1 MKWTSCVEHMGFT
14 YARVLRPALYKGL
27 HAIAARLVQKVVAG
41 TGSGNRALRVKLTK
55 MLNVPGVAH
64 RNAIFGLKADS
75 ARPSD
80 SFHPIRAF
88 PLRRQLVGILGGL
101 NAPKNKVAFL
111 ETSGINFA
119 AMVAAQSL
127 LVSSSSYSSL
137 KTIFLKEQRV
147 VLSQLFLL
155 KLIISEHSR
164 RFVYE
169 FRGENC
175 LCSID

>member
-1 MKWTSCVEHMGFT
+1 MNFT
-14 YARVLRPALYKGL
+14 GARGLRPALYKGL
-27 HAIAARLVQKVVAG
+27 HTTSARLVQKVVAE

-88 PLRRQLVGILGGL
+88 PLWRQLVGILGGL

-111 ETSGINFA
+111 EASGINFV
-119 AMVAAQSL
+119 AMVATQSL

-147 VLSQLFLL
+147 ILPQLLLL

-164 RFVYE
+164 RSVYE

>member
-1 MKWTSCVEHMGFT
+1 
-14 YARVLRPALYKGL
+14 
-27 HAIAARLVQKVVAG
+27 
-41 TGSGNRALRVKLTK
+41 

-75 ARPSD
+75 AGPCD
-80 SFHPIRAF
+80 SFHPIGAF

-137 KTIFLKEQRV
+137 KTILLKEQRV
-147 VLSQLFLL
+147 ILSQLLL
-155 KLIISEHSR
+155 LELIISEHSR
-164 RFVYE
+164 
-169 FRGENC
+169 
-175 LCSID
+175 

>member
-1 MKWTSCVEHMGFT
+1 MQKIKSMKLTSHAEHMSFT
-14 YARVLRPALYKGL
+14 YAQGLRLALYKGS
-27 HAIAARLVQKVVAG
+27 HATAARLVQKVVAG

-55 MLNVPGVAH
+55 MLDVPGVAH

-88 PLRRQLVGILGGL
+88 PLWRQLVGILGGM

-111 ETSGINFA
+111 ETSGVNFA

-127 LVSSSSYSSL
+127 LVASSSYRSL
-137 KTIFLKEQRV
+137 KTVFLKELRD
-147 VLSQLFLL
+147 
-155 KLIISEHSR
+155 I
-164 RFVYE
+164 
-169 FRGENC
+169 
-175 LCSID
+175 